1 MVNEEHYKNSVY
13 EFANQGMY
21 VMTGLSALVLNGLVA
36 HAFGPPCFLTNNK
49 NLDNIKIRHR
59 VFYYY
64 EEEVDFDNFV
74 VPFDERAT
82 NIMFPSK
89 ERAIVDCIRFKMR
102 NVDEGIFLEALYNY
116 VIFECGEKQDDFR
129 NLREVSDFYNIDW
142 AVMEYW
148 TNEAEDFIN
157 QG

>member
-1 MVNEEHYKNSVY
+1 MVSEEYYKKSVHDF
-13 EFANQGMY
+13 ETQGRF

-36 HAFGPPCFLTNNK
+36 HAFGPPCFLTDNK
-49 NLDNIKIRHR
+49 KLANIRIRHK

-64 EEEVDFDNFV
+64 EEEVDFENFV
-74 VPFDERAT
+74 VPFDERAE
-82 NIMFPSK
+82 NIMFPTK

-116 VIFECGEKQDDFR
+116 VIFECGEEQDDFR
-129 NLREVSDFYNIDW
+129 KLKEVSDFYNIDW
-142 AVMEYW
+142 NVMEYW
-148 TNEAEDFIN
+148 MNEAEDFIN

>member
-1 MVNEEHYKNSVY
+1 MVNEERYKSSVY
-13 EFANQGMY
+13 EFANQGRY

-36 HAFGPPCFLTNNK
+36 HAFGPPCLLTDNK
-49 NLDNIKIRHR
+49 NLANIKIRHR

-64 EEEVDFDNFV
+64 EEEVDFDNFT

-82 NIMFPSK
+82 NIMFPTK

-116 VIFECGEKQDDFR
+116 VIFECGEEQDDFGK
-129 NLREVSDFYNIDW
+129 LKEVSDFYNIDW
-142 AVMEYW
+142 KEIEYW
-148 TNEAEDFIN
+148 MDEAEDFIN
-157 QG
+157 RG